1 MQQSLARRT
10 IGIRRQLHHSIRRSV
25 RCHRTQRFTRVRR
38 THRIV
43 DLVRFANHADVELD
57 GAHDERIG
65 GEHRVGG
72 ESEGIFGN
80 ADGGRNILL
89 MTS

>member
-25 RCHRTQRFTRVRR
+25 RRHRTQRLARFRR
-38 THRIV
+38 TRRLV
-43 DLVRFANHADVELD
+43 DLVLVANHADVELD
-57 GAHDERIG
+57 GAHDESIG
-65 GEHRVGG
+65 GEHRVSG

-80 ADGGRNILL
+80 ADGGVYNL
-89 MTS
+89 